1 MDPDIGALII
11 TLEHQFPLTNSELG
25 HWSLH
30 WDADILTHS
39 YGKTLIPLNPLCI
52 GTLIPKWDVDD
63 LKQIFT
69 EILIPT
75 WRMFTSFPIHLWI
88 GTLILNWDIDLFILF
103 SYLDM
108 IYHATLNKDTSF
120 YLGVLGHSFHQF
132 FIYYRYSVS
141 HVSFSVV
148 VVCHLFFSSSSSS
161 FPASP
166 FWDRVLLYSSYW
178 PGTSYIDQA
187 VLKLRNLYASA
198 FWVLRLKACVIT
210 PGNIALSVS
219 LYHQLLHEPV
229 PCSPP
234 FCLPS
239 FFLQCRA
246 Y

>member
-1 MDPDIGALII
+1 M
-11 TLEHQFPLTNSELG
+11 
-25 HWSLH
+25 
-30 WDADILTHS
+30 
-39 YGKTLIPLNPLCI
+39 IPLNPLCI

-103 SYLDM
+103 SYLDI

-148 VVCHLFFSSSSSS
+148 VCVISS
-161 FPASP
+161 FI
-166 FWDRVLLYSSYW
+166 LLLLLSLLPHSEIGSY
-178 PGTSYIDQA
+178 Y
-187 VLKLRNLYASA
+187 
-198 FWVLRLKACVIT
+198 
-210 PGNIALSVS
+210 IALTD
-219 LYHQLLHEPV
+219 LEL
-229 PCSPP
+229 
-234 FCLPS
+234 
-239 FFLQCRA
+239 A
-246 Y
+246 I